1 MAIKKFTGFILA
13 VVFIFS
19 MSAVAMAQELIP
31 GGKALGIKMLTDGVM
46 VAGVQSVETEKGK
59 ASPAEDAGIEKG
71 DIITRIGAKDISSAE
86 DFAAAT
92 EDLDG
97 SKISVT
103 VDRAGKTRQF
113 NVKPVESLDGA
124 WKLGLMLRDGI
135 SGVGTLTFYDPESG
149 IYGALGHSISDSE
162 TGMTLPLGN
171 GSIYDAQVIGIVPG
185 EAGSPGALNGS
196 ADEAA
201 FLGDIQINCGC
212 GIYGA
217 AQFEG
222 KPIETGDIKTGRAS
236 IYCTLSGDTV
246 NEYQIEVKRIYEN
259 DDMKTVQICVTDP
272 ALLELTGGI
281 VQGMSG
287 SPIIQEGKLV
297 GAVTHVFV
305 NDPTSGYGISIQ
317 DMLEQIALCHKA
329 A

>member
-1 MAIKKFTGFILA
+1 MATKKLTGVFLA
-13 VVFIFS
+13 VVFILT
-19 MSAVAMAQELIP
+19 MGTVAMAQELIP

-46 VAGVQSVETEKGK
+46 VAGVQSVETKSGK
-59 ASPAEDAGIEKG
+59 VSPAEEAGIRKG
-71 DIITRIGAKDISSAE
+71 DIITRIGAMDVSSAV
-86 DFAAAT
+86 DFT
-92 EDLDG
+92 EAVQGLDG
-97 SKISVT
+97 GKISVT
-103 VDRAGKTRQF
+103 VDRSGKTRQF
-113 NVKPVESLDGA
+113 NVTPAQAKDGS

-135 SGVGTLTFYDPESG
+135 SGVGTLTFYDPATG

-162 TGMTLPLGN
+162 TGITLPLGD
-171 GSIYDAQVIGIVPG
+171 GSIYDAQVVGIAKG
-185 EAGSPGALNGS
+185 EVGAPGALNGS
-196 ADEAA
+196 TDEAA

-217 AQFEG
+217 AQFDGE
-222 KPIETGDIKTGRAS
+222 PLETGDIKTGKAS
-236 IYCTLSGDTV
+236 IYCTLEGDTV
-246 NEYQIEVKRIYEN
+246 NEYRIEVKRVYEN
-259 DDMKTVQICVTDP
+259 DGLKTVLITVTDP
-272 ALLELTGGI
+272 ALIAQTGGI

-317 DMLEQIALCHKA
+317 DMLEQVPMCQKA

>member
-1 MAIKKFTGFILA
+1 MVFILT
-13 VVFIFS
+13 
-19 MSAVAMAQELIP
+19 MGTVAMAQELIP

-46 VAGVQSVETEKGK
+46 VAGVQSVETKSGK
-59 ASPAEDAGIEKG
+59 VSPAEDAGIRKG
-71 DIITRIGAKDISSAE
+71 DIITRIGAMDVSSAV
-86 DFAAAT
+86 DFT
-92 EDLDG
+92 EAVQGLDG
-97 SKISVT
+97 GKISVT
-103 VDRAGKTRQF
+103 VDRSGKTRQF
-113 NVKPVESLDGA
+113 NVTPAQAKDGA

-135 SGVGTLTFYDPESG
+135 SGVGTLTFYDPATG

-162 TGMTLPLGN
+162 TGMTLPLGD
-171 GSIYDAQVIGIVPG
+171 GSIYDAQVVGIAKG
-185 EAGSPGALNGS
+185 EVGAPGALNGS
-196 ADEAA
+196 TDEAA

-217 AQFEG
+217 AQFDG
-222 KPIETGDIKTGRAS
+222 KALETGDIKTGKAS
-236 IYCTLSGDTV
+236 IYCTLEGDTV

-259 DDMKTVQICVTDP
+259 DGLKTVLITVTDP
-272 ALLELTGGI
+272 ALIVQTGGI

-317 DMLEQIALCHKA
+317 DMLEQVPMCQKA

>member
-1 MAIKKFTGFILA
+1 MAIKKFTGLILA
-13 VVFIFS
+13 VVFILS
-19 MSAVAMAQELIP
+19 MGTAAMAQELIP

-46 VAGVQSVETEKGK
+46 VAGVQSVETKNGEV
-59 ASPAEDAGIEKG
+59 SPARDAGIEKG
-71 DIITRIGAKDISSAE
+71 DLITRIGAEKISSAE
-86 DFAAAT
+86 DFAEAVKG
-92 EDLDG
+92 LDG

-103 VDRAGKTRQF
+103 VDRSGKTRQF
-113 NVKPVESLDGA
+113 NLTPAQSLDGA
-124 WKLGLMLRDGI
+124 WMLGLMLRDGI

-162 TGMTLPLGN
+162 TGMTLPLSD
-171 GSIYDAQVIGIVPG
+171 GSIYRAQVVGITPG
-185 EAGSPGALNGS
+185 EVGAPGALDGS
-196 ADEAA
+196 TDEAA
-201 FLGDIQINCGC
+201 FLGDIQINCGY

-217 AQFEG
+217 AQFDG
-222 KPIETGDIKTGRAS
+222 APIETGEIKTGKAS
-236 IYCTLSGDTV
+236 IYCTLSGETV
-246 NEYQIEVKRIYEN
+246 KEYQIEIKRVFEN
-259 DDMKTVQICVTDP
+259 DDMKTVQITVTDP
-272 ALLELTGGI
+272 ALLEQTGGI

-317 DMLEQIALCHKA
+317 DMLEQVPLCDKA

>member
-1 MAIKKFTGFILA
+1 MAIKKLTGVVLALVFILT
-13 VVFIFS
+13 
-19 MSAVAMAQELIP
+19 MSTVAMAQELIP

-46 VAGVQSVETEKGK
+46 VAGVQSVETKSGK
-59 ASPAEDAGIEKG
+59 VSPAEAAGIRKG
-71 DIITRIGAKDISSAE
+71 DIITRIGAKDVSSAE
-86 DFAAAT
+86 DFT
-92 EDLDG
+92 EAVQGLDG
-97 SKISVT
+97 GKISVT

-113 NVKPVESLDGA
+113 NVAPVQATDGA

-135 SGVGTLTFYDPESG
+135 SGVGTLTFYDPTTG
-149 IYGALGHSISDSE
+149 IYGALGHSISDAE
-162 TGMTLPLGN
+162 TGTTLPLGD
-171 GSIYDAQVIGIVPG
+171 GSIYDAQVVGIAKG
-185 EAGSPGALNGS
+185 EVGSPGALNGS
-196 ADEAA
+196 TDEAA

-217 AQFEG
+217 AQFDG
-222 KPIETGDIKTGRAS
+222 KPLETGDIKTGKAS
-236 IYCTLSGDTV
+236 IYCTLEGDTV
-246 NEYQIEVKRIYEN
+246 NEYQIEVKRVYEN
-259 DDMKTVQICVTDP
+259 DGLKTVLITVTDP
-272 ALLELTGGI
+272 ALIAKTGGI

-317 DMLEQIALCHKA
+317 DMLEQVPLCDKA